1 MFYNRST
8 EKAHKLVD
16 QLCLKANVLP
26 LSELGENKENFDY
39 IITCTGAKDVILD
52 IEKYNSINPNRN
64 KSIIVDLAV
73 PKDCSEE
80 ISKIETVKMI
90 NVAQLKKR
98 ADENLKARSKEID
111 VCLEIIENQIKEYFA
126 TERERKLE
134 RAMQAVPESIKGIK
148 KKAYAEVFA
157 KELES
162 LDPDAREVLDSLV
175 NYMEKKYI
183 SVPMKMAKEIL
194 LKESIK

>member
-126 TERERKLE
+126 TER
-134 RAMQAVPESIKGIK
+134 
-148 KKAYAEVFA
+148 
-157 KELES
+157 KE
-162 LDPDAREVLDSLV
+162 
-175 NYMEKKYI
+175 N
-183 SVPMKMAKEIL
+183 
-194 LKESIK
+194 